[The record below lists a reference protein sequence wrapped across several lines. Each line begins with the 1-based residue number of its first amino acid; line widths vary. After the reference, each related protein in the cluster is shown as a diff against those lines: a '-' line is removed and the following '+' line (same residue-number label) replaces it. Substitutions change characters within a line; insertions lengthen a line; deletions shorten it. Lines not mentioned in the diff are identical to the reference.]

1 MVEDMRTSLL
11 LLTSLLAMACGQGPT
26 FLLQND
32 DGGGGSGA
40 GDNEAGSGAGVIEAG
55 SGSGAGTPG
64 GGAKAMF
71 TDEVFPAISESCGSC
86 HAEPTAPT
94 FLATTAEASYTAIVN
109 YQPSLIA
116 VPDNSNLILHG
127 VHTGPALDGQQSN
140 VVRAWL
146 ELEAEER
153 GLVGGESTPT
163 GPTLAEALE
172 MFGDCMSYDDWVA
185 TGMNTIQASQTAAG
199 SCNGCH
205 ASGEAGFWSGAND
218 METFEM
224 NREFPYNKRL
234 VTGTVDETG
243 AFAGL
248 VESRRIMNKGL
259 EAANCDPQIDN
270 CHPVY
275 SLPPAK
281 VAAVE
286 SFVELTLERMDQ
298 GACGMMP

>member
-1 MVEDMRTSLL
+1 MRSSLGL
-11 LLTSLLAMACGQGPT
+11 LFATSLLALACGQGPT
-26 FLLQND
+26 FLLQNGD
-32 DGGGGSGA
+32 GGSGA
-40 GDNEAGSGAGVIEAG
+40 GDNEAGNGEGAGDNEAG
-55 SGSGAGTPG
+55 SSTGAGTPG

-71 TDEVFPAISESCGSC
+71 TDEVFPAISASCGSC

-94 FLATTAEASYTAIVN
+94 FLAATAEAAYNTIIA
-109 YQPSLIA
+109 YQPTLIA
-116 VPDNSNLILHG
+116 VPENSILILHG
-127 VHTGPALDGQQSN
+127 VHTGPALDPSQETL
-140 VVRAWL
+140 VRAWL
-146 ELEAEER
+146 ELEADEW
-153 GLVGGESTPT
+153 GLVGGEGQPPT
-163 GPTLAEALE
+163 GPTLSEALE

-218 METFEM
+218 IETFEM

-234 VTGTVDETG
+234 VTGTVDENG

-248 VESRRIMNKGL
+248 VESRRIINKGL
-259 EAANCDPQIDN
+259 EAANCDPLLDN

-281 VAAVE
+281 IAAVE
-286 SFVELTLERMDQ
+286 DFVELTLERMDQ